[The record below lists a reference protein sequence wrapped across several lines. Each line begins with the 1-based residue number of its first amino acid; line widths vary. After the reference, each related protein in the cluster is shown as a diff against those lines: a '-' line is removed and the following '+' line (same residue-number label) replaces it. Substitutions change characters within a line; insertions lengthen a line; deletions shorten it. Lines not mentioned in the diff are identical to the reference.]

1 MTRTEPFWHTTAALH
16 TCQEN
21 VSVYILYQYVYNVMW
36 NGWKV
41 FLLDLRPLAS
51 FAQMISITTRPRP
64 WPWAHHM
71 HIVHVPSASDSSSAA
86 KNTSLDLVR
95 QNQTKPCCRQ
105 NQTKPCCSPHEA
117 TKHFKQVTFGTY
129 LRQFSK
135 SHWSE
140 NMRPRII
147 HHTISPQ
154 ASKSRTNLVFCSLRK
169 VQPLFFF
176 HNTHQ
181 PSNLKLARK

>member
-1 MTRTEPFWHTTAALH
+1 MTRTAPFWHTTAALH

-41 FLLDLRPLAS
+41 FMLDLRPLAS

-71 HIVHVPSASDSSSAA
+71 HTVHVPSASDSSSAA

-95 QNQTKPCCRQ
+95 QNQTKPCC
-105 NQTKPCCSPHEA
+105 SPHEA
-117 TKHFKQVTFGTY
+117 TKHFKQVTFRY
-129 LRQFSK
+129 LLAAVLK
-135 SHWSE
+135 
-140 NMRPRII
+140 
-147 HHTISPQ
+147 ISLIWKY
-154 ASKSRTNLVFCSLRK
+154 AAKNHSSYY
-169 VQPLFFF
+169 
-176 HNTHQ
+176 Q
-181 PSNLKLARK
+181 PSGFQVSD

>member
-1 MTRTEPFWHTTAALH
+1 MTPTEPFWHTTTALH
-16 TCQEN
+16 TCQDEC
-21 VSVYILYQYVYNVMW
+21 
-36 NGWKV
+36 
-41 FLLDLRPLAS
+41 LRIFFIKTFIMYCGKGGKSSCQTSARSLHSHRWLAS
-51 FAQMISITTRPRP
+51 LLGRVLDHEPTTCTLYMCPVLWIP
-64 WPWAHHM
+64 
-71 HIVHVPSASDSSSAA
+71 VPPPKTPHWGLSDKTKQNLAA
-86 KNTSLDLVR
+86 VRMKPQNTSSKLL
-95 QNQTKPCCRQ
+95 
-105 NQTKPCCSPHEA
+105 SGA
-117 TKHFKQVTFGTY
+117 Y
-129 LRQFSK
+129 LRQFSN